1 MLQRTPFFI
10 LLVQRQMQNGIN
22 SPKVHRNSTC
32 APLAEA
38 AQFESVFENVI
49 YSNSIHLVMKWKSKM
64 ELIWCTTQQ
73 SRSEI
78 KMFIF
83 TIHQIIKLSDQLVQ
97 SAQVSRFAA
106 KLFIYCC
113 MRLFDLFGSFSFRVF
128 VWCFVSEMKMSPK
141 RHLLR

>member
-49 YSNSIHLVMKWKSKM
+49 YLNSIHLVMKWKSKM

-97 SAQVSRFAA
+97 SAQVSR
-106 KLFIYCC
+106 
-113 MRLFDLFGSFSFRVF
+113 LFDLFGSFNFRVF